1 MAGAE
6 VDFHLA
12 IPSEVEIAAPP
23 AVVWE
28 YLDRPRDWKP
38 SIVSIERLEGQP
50 GQEGETL
57 RIGQRPGDET
67 VYVIMRTLRLEPYTW
82 RVQTL
87 STEAS
92 RMTDGFV
99 IYALAPS
106 GTSTRLACDVVAR
119 CAIAVGG
126 VTGGKTPAEFA
137 RSVNEATA
145 GKLDADHR
153 ALKALIERHG

>member
-6 VDFHLA
+6 VEFHLA
-12 IPSEVEIAAPP
+12 IRSEIEIAAPP
-23 AVVWE
+23 PIVWL

-38 SIVSIERLEGQP
+38 SIVSIERLDGQP
-50 GQEGETL
+50 GREGEML

-99 IYALAPS
+99 IYTLAPA

-119 CAIAVGG
+119 CTIAGDA
-126 VTGGKTPAEFA
+126 TGGKTPAEFA
-137 RSVNEATA
+137 RTVNEATA
-145 GKLDADHR
+145 IKLDADHR
-153 ALKALIERHG
+153 ALKTLIERRG